1 MKKMRPM
8 PHFSM
13 SVTAQN
19 TPAGPGDSSPPRARI
34 ARFQAGLGLETKCII
49 AVMMLLSASIGAT
62 SWLWASRID
71 QQVTAMMGEQARQ
84 TAYTLSMASREAIAI
99 DDVQTLELMGSA
111 LLKTRN
117 VLFIAYYNCSGQNI
131 ALVHRG
137 SISKADLG
145 FLSTVDVESLTRV
158 HGATSSPFGD
168 FLEVCQPVL
177 SLEPAGKSQL
187 IGYVAVGISPGQEQ
201 SQVHRMNYFA
211 LGIGCITVLITL
223 PAAYLLVHRLFLP
236 IRQLVAATNRIAA
249 GDLDTAVAM
258 DRADAIGDLARS
270 FNAMIQTV
278 KRQQQDLLDI
288 NDGLEQKV
296 VQRTAQLE
304 MANQR
309 LSSEIAEK
317 EDFLRA
323 VSHDLNAPLRNIS
336 GMAAMLLMKHRDR
349 FDDEIIHRLQRIQK
363 NVDVETDLISE
374 LLELSRIKTRR
385 EKMQMVETAALIS
398 EIEEMFE
405 SDLREKQITFVVDTP
420 LPILHGERSR
430 FRQLFQNLIDNAVK
444 YMSDGPVREIHI
456 GCEVHPTEAE
466 FYVRDT
472 GMGIDV
478 EDQAKVFYVFRRG
491 KNSATKNI
499 AGKGIGLSSVKSI
512 VETYSG
518 SIRVESEPGSGST
531 FKFTING
538 QYVPASHQ
546 EMSGAK

>member
-1 MKKMRPM
+1 M
-8 PHFSM
+8 
-13 SVTAQN
+13 A
-19 TPAGPGDSSPPRARI
+19 
-34 ARFQAGLGLETKCII
+34 
-49 AVMMLLSASIGAT
+49 LLCVSIGAT
-62 SWLWASRID
+62 SWLWASRIN

-84 TAYTLSMASREAIAI
+84 TAYSLSMSSRNAISEG
-99 DDVQTLELMGSA
+99 DVQTLQLMGHS
-111 LLKTRN
+111 LLKSRN
-117 VLFIAYYNCSGQNI
+117 VLFVAFYNRYGKII
-131 ALVHRG
+131 ALAERR
-137 SISKADLG
+137 SISRSDLA
-145 FLSTVDVESLTRV
+145 FLSTVDVASLTRV
-158 HGATSSPFGD
+158 HRDTSTPFGD
-168 FLEVCQPVL
+168 CLEVCQPVL
-177 SLEPAGKSQL
+177 SLESTGKSRL
-187 IGYVAVGISPGQEQ
+187 VGYVAVGVSPEQEQ
-201 SQVHRMNYFA
+201 SQVQRVNYFA
-211 LGIGCITVLITL
+211 LGIGCITVLFTL
-223 PAAYLLVHRLFLP
+223 PAAYFLVHRLFLP
-236 IRQLVAATNRIAA
+236 IRQLVGATNRIAA
-249 GDLDTAVAM
+249 GDLDTAVAI

-296 VQRTAQLE
+296 IQRTAQLE

-309 LSSEIAEK
+309 LSNEIAEK

-385 EKMQMVETAALIS
+385 EKMEMIETSALIS

-405 SDLREKQITFVVDTP
+405 SDLRGKQITFIVDTP

-430 FRQLFQNLIDNAVK
+430 FRQLFQNLIDNAIK

-456 GCEVHPTEAE
+456 GCDVHPTEAE

-472 GMGIDV
+472 GLGIDV
-478 EDQAKVFYVFRRG
+478 EDQAKIFYVFRRG
-491 KNSATKNI
+491 KNSTSRNI
-499 AGKGIGLSSVKSI
+499 AGKGVGLSSVKSI

-518 SIRVESEPGSGST
+518 SIRVESEPGNGST

-538 QYVPASHQ
+538 QYVPATHQ